1 MAAADRKFPKFDLDH
16 GGRHFESMGA
26 AIFFFFAHARAH
38 AHSEI
43 ANINEINYAHAFHI
57 INFTHTRVR
66 EFCRA

>member
-26 AIFFFFAHARAH
+26 AIFFLFAHARAH

-43 ANINEINYAHAFHI
+43 ANINEIN
-57 INFTHTRVR
+57 FTHAGNINKFTH
-66 EFCRA
+66 A